1 VAGQDGPQCPEAIS
15 YVNDLWSKNDDVRR
29 VREASDIVRIVG
41 EHVALKARG
50 REFVGLCPFHDDHSP
65 SMNVIPSKQIFHC
78 FVCNAGGDVLTF
90 VRKFHGMEFR
100 EALELLAQ
108 RAGVTLTPRRARAQG
123 ESEDEISAADLR
135 RASAVARDF
144 FQTILRHSEHGAAAR
159 AIIEKRGLTPEAVEQ
174 FQIGASPDRWDG
186 LIKTLEGKKLDLRPF
201 IELGLVRARETGGH
215 YDGFRNRLMF
225 PIFDRAGNPIAFG
238 ARKID
243 EADEPKYLNS
253 IDMRLFNKSRTLYG
267 LSHAT
272 RDIQKLGVTV
282 VCEGYMDV
290 IACHQAG
297 VANVV
302 GVLGTAL
309 TREHAQV
316 LRQICHTVVLL
327 FDGDEAGQRAA
338 DRSFDVFFNEDV
350 DVKIATL
357 ASVTD
362 AKDPDE
368 LLKREGGHEL
378 LAAAVAKA
386 VDVMEYRYRR
396 LAATLKGAGAAETN
410 RIVEEDL
417 RKLVELGLMNTR
429 PVRRQLILKRL
440 SQIAGVDAQAIVAS
454 RPMGRNGPRPGASA
468 SQDTPARVRPGL
480 IEHLLGC
487 ILCDPELWETLDA
500 PRRDAVLAAC
510 YGSPT
515 LAGIAHTIRDLS
527 LRGESAALSSVLTEL
542 DDVPTQEVAVALA
555 SHVERVTDSST
566 DKARSL
572 WADTLVHLKREEI
585 KRDHD
590 SSSAEDKANVFA
602 RVQLKQREHAE
613 LGANR
618 RVLPRPRF

>member
-1 VAGQDGPQCPEAIS
+1 VFA
-15 YVNDLWSKNDDVRR
+15 VNDLWSKNDDVRR

-65 SMNVIPSKQIFHC
+65 SMNVVPAKQIFHC
-78 FVCNAGGDVLTF
+78 FVCGAGGDALTF

-123 ESEDEISAADLR
+123 EGEDEISAADLR

-144 FQTILRHSEHGAAAR
+144 FRAILCHAEHGARAR
-159 AIIEKRGLTPEAVEQ
+159 AVLENRGIPPEMAEKFEL
-174 FQIGASPDRWDG
+174 GASPDRWDG
-186 LIKTLEGKKLDLRPF
+186 LVRTLEAKKLDVRPF
-201 IELGLVRARETGGH
+201 VELGLVRARETGGH
-215 YDGFRNRLMF
+215 YDAFRNRVMF

-243 EADEPKYLNS
+243 EADEPKYINS
-253 IDMRLFNKSRTLYG
+253 NDMRLFNKSRTLYG
-267 LSHAT
+267 LSHAS
-272 RDIQKLGVTV
+272 RDIQRAGVAV

-290 IACHQAG
+290 IACHRAG

-316 LRQICHTVVLL
+316 LRQVCHTVVLL

-368 LLKREGGHEL
+368 LLKREGGHAL
-378 LAAAVAKA
+378 LDAAIAGAIG
-386 VDVMEYRYRR
+386 VMDYRYRR
-396 LAATLKGAGAAETN
+396 LGAALRGAGAAETN
-410 RIVEEDL
+410 RIVEDDL
-417 RKLVELGLMNTR
+417 RKLVDLGLMNAR

-440 SQIAGVDAQAIVAS
+440 SEVAGVDAQAIVAS
-454 RPMGRNGPRPGASA
+454 RPVGRAGPRTTTAATTG
-468 SQDTPARVRPGL
+468 PARARTHLGL
-480 IEHLLGC
+480 AEHLLGC
-487 ILCDPELWETLDA
+487 VLCDPELWVTLEA
-500 PRRDAVLAAC
+500 PQRDGVLAAC

-515 LAGIAHTIRDLS
+515 LAGIASTIRDLS
-527 LRGESAALSSVLTEL
+527 GRGEPPALSAVLAEL
-542 DDVPTQEVAVALA
+542 DDLSCHEAAVGLA
-555 SHVERVTDSST
+555 THVDRVTESKS
-566 DKARSL
+566 DKVRAL
-572 WADTLVHLKREEI
+572 WADSIIELKRQHLRQSHADAPESGAP
-585 KRDHD
+585 D
-590 SSSAEDKANVFA
+590 VFA
-602 RVQLKQREHAE
+602 RVLSRQREHAE
-613 LGANR
+613 LGVTR
-618 RVLPRPRF
+618 RVLPRPRV